1 MSCKG
6 WALWSKR
13 EAAVAVLEGNLSWF
27 QVILPADELLVIFEI
42 YDCNLV
48 GFWLPQQTGY

>member
-1 MSCKG
+1 MLYKG

-13 EAAVAVLEGNLSWF
+13 EAAGAMLEGDLSWF
-27 QVILPADELLVIFEI
+27 QEILPADELLEIFEA

-48 GFWLPQQTGY
+48 GFWLPQQIGY